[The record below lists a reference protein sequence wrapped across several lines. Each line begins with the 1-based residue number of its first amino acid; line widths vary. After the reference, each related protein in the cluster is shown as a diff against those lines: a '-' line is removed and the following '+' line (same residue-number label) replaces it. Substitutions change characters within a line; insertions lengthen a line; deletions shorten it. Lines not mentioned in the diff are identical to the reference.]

1 MVNKKVKKE
10 KEEVEES
17 LGVVSN
23 GAMPLQMS
31 PEIETAIYEK
41 HKSISFTDTP
51 SYYVKEKQGFD
62 YVEEGYM
69 RHVLNKFF
77 PVWNWEII
85 KYELLGS
92 EWIVV
97 QGRLT
102 IHDNSVTRKYDSVSS
117 HRIQKRRDSDEFVDI
132 GNDIK
137 AANTDALKV
146 AVNRLCNVS
155 DDVYRKRIETPEL
168 SEKQLS
174 YIKNLAKDAGMSER
188 IEEAISKGT
197 IHKFNA
203 SRTIN
208 QLKEMIS
215 TNE

>member
-1 MVNKKVKKE
+1 MATKKKDKNEDIVPVK
-10 KEEVEES
+10 
-17 LGVVSN
+17 N
-23 GAMPLQMS
+23 GAMPIVTTS
-31 PEIETAIYEK
+31 TEEAIKEK
-41 HKSISFTDTP
+41 HKEISFTDTP
-51 SYYVKEKQGFD
+51 KYYVKEKQGFD
-62 YVEEGYM
+62 YVDEGYM
-69 RHVLNKFF
+69 RHMLNQFY
-77 PVWNWEII
+77 PAWNWEII

-92 EWIVV
+92 EWIAV

-102 IHDNSVTRKYDSVSS
+102 IHDNGICRKYDSISS
-117 HRIQKRRDSDEFVDI
+117 HRIQKKRESSEFVDI
-132 GNDIK
+132 GNDMK
-137 AANTDALKV
+137 AANSDAFKV

-188 IEEAISKGT
+188 IEEAIGKGT

-203 SRTIN
+203 TRTIN

>member
-1 MVNKKVKKE
+1 MARKPKEKE
-10 KEEVEES
+10 KEES
-17 LGVVSN
+17 IAPIQN
-23 GAMPLQMS
+23 GAMPVVTTS
-31 PEIETAIYEK
+31 ETEDAIRNK
-41 HKSISFTDTP
+41 HTEISFTDTP
-51 SYYVKEKQGFD
+51 KYYIKERQGFE
-62 YVEEGYM
+62 YVDEAYM
-69 RHVLNKFF
+69 RHVLNRFY

-85 KYELLGS
+85 NYELLGS
-92 EWIVV
+92 EWIAV

-102 IHDNSVTRKYDSVSS
+102 IYDNGICRNYDSISS
-117 HRIQKRRDSDEFVDI
+117 HRIQKKRESGEFVDI
-132 GNDIK
+132 GNDMK
-137 AANTDALKV
+137 AANSDAFKV

-174 YIKNLAKDAGMSER
+174 YITNLAKDAGMSER
-188 IEEAISKGT
+188 IEEAIGKGT

>member
-1 MVNKKVKKE
+1 MARKPKEKE
-10 KEEVEES
+10 KEES
-17 LGVVSN
+17 IAPIQN
-23 GAMPLQMS
+23 GAMPVVTTS
-31 PEIETAIYEK
+31 ETEDAIRNK
-41 HKSISFTDTP
+41 HTEISFTDTP
-51 SYYVKEKQGFD
+51 KYYIKERQGFE
-62 YVEEGYM
+62 YVDEAYM
-69 RHVLNKFF
+69 RHVLNRFY

-85 KYELLGS
+85 NYELLGS
-92 EWIVV
+92 EWIAV

-102 IHDNSVTRKYDSVSS
+102 IYDNGICRNYDSISS
-117 HRIQKRRDSDEFVDI
+117 HRIQKKRESGEFVDI
-132 GNDIK
+132 GNDMK
-137 AANTDALKV
+137 AANSDAFKV

-208 QLKEMIS
+208 QLKEMI
-215 TNE
+215 

>member
-1 MVNKKVKKE
+1 MPITAYV
-10 KEEVEES
+10 EVED
-17 LGVVSN
+17 VIRN
-23 GAMPLQMS
+23 
-31 PEIETAIYEK
+31 K
-41 HKSISFTDTP
+41 HKEISFTDTP
-51 SYYVKEKQGFD
+51 KYYVKEKQGFD
-62 YVEEGYM
+62 YVDEGYM
-69 RHVLNKFF
+69 RHVLNQFY

-92 EWIVV
+92 EWIAV

-102 IHDNSVTRKYDSVSS
+102 IYDNGICRNYDSISS
-117 HRIQKRRDSDEFVDI
+117 HRIQKKRESDEFVDI
-132 GNDIK
+132 GNDMK
-137 AANTDALKV
+137 AANSDAFKV

>member
-1 MVNKKVKKE
+1 MATKKKV
-10 KEEVEES
+10 VENI
-17 LGVVSN
+17 VPIKN
-23 GAMPLQMS
+23 GAMPIVHS
-31 PEIETAIYEK
+31 SETEDAIRQK
-41 HKSISFTDTP
+41 HKEISFTDTP
-51 SYYVKEKQGFD
+51 KYYVKERQGFE

-69 RHVLNKFF
+69 RNVLNKFF

-102 IHDNSVTRKYDSVSS
+102 IYDNGICRKYDSVSS
-117 HRIQKRRDSDEFVDI
+117 HRIQKRRESDEFVDI

-137 AANTDALKV
+137 AANSDAFKV

-155 DDVYRKRIETPEL
+155 DDVYRKRIEEPEL
-168 SEKQLS
+168 TDKQRTFIMSLASQVEKEDVVEKS
-174 YIKNLAKDAGMSER
+174 IASGK
-188 IEEAISKGT
+188 

-203 SRTIN
+203 SRTID
-208 QLKEMIS
+208 QLKELIS
-215 TNE
+215 KQQSN